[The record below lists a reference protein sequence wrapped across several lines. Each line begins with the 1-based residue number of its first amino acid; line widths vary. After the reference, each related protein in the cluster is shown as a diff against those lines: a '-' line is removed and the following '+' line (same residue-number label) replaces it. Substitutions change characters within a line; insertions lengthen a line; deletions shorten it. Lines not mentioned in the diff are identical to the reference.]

1 MVFSAFVESVFG
13 SDSRENL
20 MGIWYAMATGCFLY
34 VAGCKGSEA
43 CTAE

>member
-1 MVFSAFVESVFG
+1 MVFSAFVESVLG

-34 VAGCKGSEA
+34 SQLK
-43 CTAE
+43 TKWHNTQR